1 MPARWYRSLYWRIG
15 LGFVFG
21 LAAMLVAQG
30 VLLVWI
36 FPRFG
41 PTVPAQPDRFARTM
55 ALELTEALERE
66 PGLDVS
72 DFVDSQFGNNALP
85 FLILMADGREVK
97 NGGPFSE
104 ELRPAAEARLR
115 RGPDFPRIGGDFPR
129 PERGWRFD
137 RFGRGAGFLPL
148 RNVVLPI
155 VVAGD
160 VKGVVAVLP
169 RAPFGF
175 LLRRFAPMLTLV
187 ATSVLGVG
195 ALLAA
200 IVIFG
205 PARRR
210 LRAVEEAA
218 RRLGAGDLTARAPAR
233 GGDEVAAV
241 AAAFNAMAGDLAARA
256 DALAISDR
264 ARRQLLADVSHE
276 LTTPVTT
283 MRGYLETLT
292 MSELALDEATRER
305 YLRII
310 GDETGRLERIIG
322 DLLDLAKLESGGGS
336 LVIGD
341 VSMAQLFERVT
352 SRHER
357 ACAEAGVRF
366 ETFIEGGADTMP
378 GDRDRIEQ
386 ALQNLAANALRYA
399 PAGSVVQLRATRDSD
414 QLVLGV
420 IDEGAGIADEHLPY
434 VFDRFY
440 KAEPS
445 RAVRQS
451 GGPAPNGSGLGL
463 SIVKAI
469 VERHGGTATVTSRP
483 GRTEFA
489 LRFPLDSTTDPEPA
503 VTSNSN

>member
-66 PGLDVS
+66 PGLDVP
-72 DFVDSQFGNNALP
+72 DFVDTQFKNNALP
-85 FLILMADGREVK
+85 FLVLMADGREAK

-104 ELRPAAEARLR
+104 ELRPAAQARLR
-115 RGPDFPRIGGDFPR
+115 RGSDFPRGDFPR
-129 PERGWRFD
+129 PERGWRPD
-137 RFGRGAGFLPL
+137 RFGRGGTPFLPL
-148 RNVVLPI
+148 RNIVLPI
-155 VVAGD
+155 VLDND

-210 LRAVEEAA
+210 LRAVEDAA

-241 AAAFNAMAGDLAARA
+241 AAAFNAMAGDLAIRA
-256 DALAISDR
+256 EALATSDR

-292 MSELALDEATRER
+292 MSELGLDEATRER

-322 DLLDLAKLESGGGS
+322 DLLDLARLESGGGS

-357 ACAEAGVRF
+357 ASAKAGVRF
-366 ETFIEGGADTMP
+366 ETYIEPGAETMA

-399 PAGSVVQLRATRDSD
+399 PGGSEVQLRATRDGD
-414 QLVLGV
+414 QLLLSVV
-420 IDEGAGIADEHLPY
+420 DAGAGIAPEHLPY

-445 RAVRQS
+445 RAVRQAS
-451 GGPAPNGSGLGL
+451 SPAPNGSGLGL

-469 VERHGGTATVTSRP
+469 VERHGGTASVTSQP
-483 GRTEFA
+483 GRTEFT
-489 LRFPLDSTTDPEPA
+489 LRFPFDSASEPEA
-503 VTSNSN
+503 TA